1 MNLDYHW
8 NRSAIGVRVA
18 VITYNGSHKPNTTN
32 LDLTPHGHY
41 SITNPR
47 IVYEFLILD
56 SIKVKF

>member
-8 NRSAIGVRVA
+8 NRSAIGDRVA

-41 SITNPR
+41 S
-47 IVYEFLILD
+47 VGFVQE
-56 SIKVKF
+56 

>member
-8 NRSAIGVRVA
+8 NRSA
-18 VITYNGSHKPNTTN
+18 YNGSHKPNTTN